1 MDSKSNCQRVAILL
15 CVLSVLALPKPVV
28 AQLTDNQRAGAYIG
42 GPNPLNP
49 LAPTAA
55 ESQQQRIQLAGGNA
69 LRKVGDKIY
78 NIQQSVL
85 WQIIDAQMY
94 SYQKEDNVAILE
106 RRSLHFSGE
115 IWYDYLAITNYSG
128 SETEGNKVR
137 TLAMRIGNYDM
148 GGRPI
153 ELYDCGTPYV
163 PPPPT
168 PEQIAARKQAETE
181 AQAKAAE
188 QKKKADGVALKS
200 NQDAAA
206 KGDAYGL
213 MRMGE
218 RYRDGDGV
226 EKDLAKANE
235 YLQKAAD
242 AGSTTAAEEL
252 SRLKQ

>member
-1 MDSKSNCQRVAILL
+1 
-15 CVLSVLALPKPVV
+15 
-28 AQLTDNQRAGAYIG
+28 
-42 GPNPLNP
+42 
-49 LAPTAA
+49 
-55 ESQQQRIQLAGGNA
+55 
-69 LRKVGDKIY
+69 
-78 NIQQSVL
+78 
-85 WQIIDAQMY
+85 
-94 SYQKEDNVAILE
+94 
-106 RRSLHFSGE
+106 
-115 IWYDYLAITNYSG
+115 
-128 SETEGNKVR
+128 
-137 TLAMRIGNYDM
+137 MRIGKYDM

-153 ELYDCGTPYV
+153 ELYDCGTPYF

-168 PEQIAARKQAETE
+168 PEQIAAQKQAQAE

-188 QKKKADGVALKS
+188 QKKNTEEIALKS